1 MLDFSKV
8 FGTIAHQRLLGK
20 LWDQRQHSQLDK
32 TLADRSIAE
41 SGCWW
46 WLFQWGCCQKSAVPQ
61 GTVLCHLMFILYI
74 NKISKKH
81 KFQNQVI
88 CRCLS
93 DIEALQGS
101 PRYQWSHHDLDHLCL
116 WACHW
121 HMNFNPEKCSVLT
134 ITRKKNPVTVEYA
147 MLGTKLKNYDHHPYL
162 GVEISQDWTGENTLR
177 LWPPRLTGPWI
188 PCTEIYPAFL
198 GRPWDPYQSNHIDM
212 LKKVQSKAARFV
224 CLDYIRYSS
233 MSGMM
238 LMLGLR
244 YLQDRC
250 FISRL
255 GMFNEAHHHQTTCT
269 IPPYIPMTRP
279 RTRTSNDLQY
289 LPLQVFKSTNVP
301 KSP

>member
-61 GTVLCHLMFILYI
+61 GTALCHLMFILYI

-81 KFQNQVI
+81 KFQHQVI
-88 CRCLS
+88 CRCLP

-198 GRPWDPYQSNHIDM
+198 GRPRTRP
-212 LKKVQSKAARFV
+212 
-224 CLDYIRYSS
+224 
-233 MSGMM
+233 
-238 LMLGLR
+238 
-244 YLQDRC
+244 
-250 FISRL
+250 
-255 GMFNEAHHHQTTCT
+255 T
-269 IPPYIPMTRP
+269 IPWWDQSRNMQVRYGTPTS
-279 RTRTSNDLQY
+279 RTISTCWRRCRARQHDLSAWTTAGTPVCQVWCWCLAWGTCRTDAS
-289 LPLQVFKSTNVP
+289 SAG
-301 KSP
+301 